1 MDLVLFGIQGSGKG
15 TQAKKLAAEYGYNIF
30 EAGAE
35 LRKIAS
41 SDSPLG
47 RRVKGY
53 IDQGHLVPHTII
65 MEVVAAAIADMPT
78 ETKIIFDGIP
88 RDERQM
94 IDFDTIMQ
102 NAKRPFR
109 CIHFTLNRDQAQ
121 ERILNRAQQEGR
133 ADDANPEIIAR
144 RMNTFTEK
152 TVPVINVYKTAGKVT
167 EIDANQPVEAVY
179 ADFCRS
185 LET

>member
-65 MEVVAAAIADMPT
+65 MEVVAAAIAD
-78 ETKIIFDGIP
+78 
-88 RDERQM
+88 
-94 IDFDTIMQ
+94 
-102 NAKRPFR
+102 
-109 CIHFTLNRDQAQ
+109 NRNEDY
-121 ERILNRAQQEGR
+121 L
-133 ADDANPEIIAR
+133 
-144 RMNTFTEK
+144 
-152 TVPVINVYKTAGKVT
+152 
-167 EIDANQPVEAVY
+167 
-179 ADFCRS
+179 
-185 LET
+185 